1 MSAATKEPTM
11 NLIQTGRARIKEL
24 FKGDHG
30 AIMIMGTFMGIGL
43 IGATWYVIG
52 LGDAIIY
59 KNKVQESADSAAFS
73 AAAVHAKGMNFI
85 AAINMIML
93 VLTAL
98 WLIINIVE
106 DILGAILDI
115 VGNTPGKLG
124 PLSCMLDGNEV
135 IGIGGTGFSF
145 NIRRS
150 CCTPGT
156 TLNAIVDGAA
166 LVGVGASFCE
176 ISEVVKP
183 IHDGVR
189 DARERY
195 GRALDTILP
204 NLGRAER
211 VVKNIVTPPG
221 AFAAGFIAG
230 NQYQETAIVV
240 GASMIPAGGVGGLGG
255 LPLETKEF
263 GDLCEHAIKGVFSWI
278 NDNIIGNIPVVGQ
291 AFNSTPFSQ
300 IIGVIQDIISGA
312 LVSRYCDGGRG
323 GPFDQ
328 EGFEVV
334 KGGISNGSEQLQLW
348 AFVPSNHDDNKA
360 KIVPIGSRG
369 RAAAPVASV
378 SNTYFAQAEY
388 FYNCAEA
395 WDDGACNDNDNA
407 MFNLRWQARLRRVH
421 IPSIGTTIADQLN
434 AGIEG
439 AIESAADFLAP
450 TDTAPT
456 AGDFAANSTI
466 NLVLTGAAGPLTGG
480 VSQVGAALDPAGF
493 IPTLV
498 H

>member
-1 MSAATKEPTM
+1 MS
-11 NLIQTGRARIKEL
+11 LIQTMRARIKEL
-24 FKGDHG
+24 FKSDNG

-59 KNKVQESADSAAFS
+59 KNKVQEAADSAAFS

-85 AAINMIML
+85 AAINIIML

-98 WLIINIVE
+98 WLIINIIE

-115 VGNTPGKLG
+115 VGSTPGKLG
-124 PLSCMLDGNEV
+124 NVSCVADTNEV
-135 IGIGGTGFSF
+135 IGVVGPVSINF
-145 NIRRS
+145 IRS
-150 CCTPGT
+150 CCEAAGIPPSVNT
-156 TLNAIVDGAA
+156 IVLAG
-166 LVGVGASFCE
+166 GVASGGSSDAVFCT
-176 ISEVVKP
+176 ISGIVKP
-183 IHDGVR
+183 IHDKVR
-189 DARERY
+189 EARKSY
-195 GRALDTILP
+195 GNALDTILP

-230 NQYQETAIVV
+230 NQYQETALVI
-240 GASMIPAGGVGGLGG
+240 GASMIPAPGAGGGIGG

-263 GDLCEHAIKGVFSWI
+263 SDLCDHAVQGVFDWI
-278 NDNIIGNIPVVGQ
+278 NDSVLGNIPGVGSLIQ
-291 AFNSTPFSQ
+291 NFPFKQ
-300 IIGVIQDIISGA
+300 IIGIIDDIIKGA

-323 GPFDQ
+323 GPFDK

-334 KGGISNGSEQLQLW
+334 KGGVGNGSEQLQLW
-348 AFVPSNHDDNKA
+348 AFVPSTHDDNKA

-388 FYNCAEA
+388 FYNCSET
-395 WDDGACNDNDNA
+395 WGDDACNGDNDYA
-407 MFNLRWQARLRRVH
+407 MFGLRWQARLRRVKV
-421 IPSIGTTIADQLN
+421 PAIGTTIADQLN
-434 AGIEG
+434 AGIEN
-439 AIESAADFLAP
+439 AIESAADFIAP

-456 AGDFAANSTI
+456 AGDFAANSVI
-466 NLVLTGAAGPLTGG
+466 NMVLTGASGPITGG
-480 VSQVGAALDPAGF
+480 VSSAGAALDPAGF